1 MAEGREVKSST
12 VARKSKDLGDE
23 TEASAAGPRRS

>member
-12 VARKSKDLGDE
+12 VAKSKDLGDE